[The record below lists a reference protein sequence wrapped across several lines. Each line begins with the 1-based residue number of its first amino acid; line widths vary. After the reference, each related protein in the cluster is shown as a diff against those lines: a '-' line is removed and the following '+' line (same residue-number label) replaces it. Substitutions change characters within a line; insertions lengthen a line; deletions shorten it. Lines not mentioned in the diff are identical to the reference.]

1 VHGMYKPFFIV
12 ITAICFSV
20 SGELLLKSGMN
31 SVGILSLTNFWPTVG
46 RILTNPK
53 ILGGFS
59 LFGVGAVFWL
69 AAISRVPLSWAYPML
84 SIGYILILLF
94 SAIILKEQ
102 VNPLRWVGA
111 LVICAGIVLV
121 FRSGAPR

>member
-1 VHGMYKPFFIV
+1 MPGMYKPFLIV

-31 SVGILSLTNFWPTVG
+31 SVGVLSLTNFWPTFGKVFTNP
-46 RILTNPK
+46 RILS
-53 ILGGFS
+53 GFG
-59 LFGVGAVFWL
+59 LFGIGAVFWL

-94 SAIILKEQ
+94 SAVVLKEQ
-102 VNPLRWVGA
+102 VAPLRWVGA
-111 LVICAGIVLV
+111 LVICVGIVLV